1 MPGLDK
7 FYTQE
12 HVAKQCF
19 EFLHSQLNISEN
31 AIYLEPSAGAGSF
44 INLLS
49 HYIALDI
56 APEDDRIKKQDYLKY
71 EVDKENFITIGN
83 PPFGNRSKLAIDF
96 FNKAATMSDV
106 IAFILPVSFMKWSVQ
121 KNLNKDFKLIFSQIL
136 EPNSFI
142 FSGKDCSIRCCF
154 QIWTRCSSDVD
165 LRLKKAPPT
174 THKSF
179 EMWQY
184 NNTIGAR
191 KYFDKQRYK
200 WDFAVVRQGFYD
212 YNHIILQENELNP
225 KIQYIF
231 FKAYDDKTGM
241 LTIGQFKHDSY
252 ALLKR
257 TKKEYAFC
265 YINIINFKIINQLH
279 GVAFADK
286 LIKYISNEI
295 DLFFCGAKNTSLN
308 KNLIDWE
315 IIKQKAKLTTKGEQ
329 NE

>member
-7 FYTQE
+7 FYTQD

-121 KNLNKDFKLIFSQIL
+121 KNLSSNFALYNYLYL
-136 EPNSFI
+136 EPESFT
-142 FSGKDCSIRCCF
+142 SNGKPYSVRTVF
-154 QIWTRCSSDVD
+154 QIWV
-165 LRLKKAPPT
+165 KKGIL
-174 THKSF
+174 F
-179 EMWQY
+179 CICQCD
-184 NNTIGAR
+184 AR
-191 KYFDKQRYK
+191 
-200 WDFAVVRQGFYD
+200 
-212 YNHIILQENELNP
+212 
-225 KIQYIF
+225 
-231 FKAYDDKTGM
+231 
-241 LTIGQFKHDSY
+241 
-252 ALLKR
+252 
-257 TKKEYAFC
+257 
-265 YINIINFKIINQLH
+265 
-279 GVAFADK
+279 
-286 LIKYISNEI
+286 
-295 DLFFCGAKNTSLN
+295 
-308 KNLIDWE
+308 
-315 IIKQKAKLTTKGEQ
+315 
-329 NE
+329 

>member
-7 FYTQE
+7 FYTQD

-121 KNLNKDFKLIFSQIL
+121 KNLSSNFALYNYLYL
-136 EPNSFI
+136 EPESFT
-142 FSGKDCSIRCCF
+142 SNGKPYSVRTVF
-154 QIWTRCSSDVD
+154 QIWVKKGSQYDNGIN
-165 LRLKKAPPT
+165 LRLTKQPPIS
-174 THKSF
+174 HEDFKI
-179 EMWQY
+179 WQY
-184 NNTIGAR
+184 NATPESV
-191 KYFDKQRYK
+191 KYIEEDWKY
-200 WDFAVVRQGFYD
+200 ATYRQGYHDYNQIFTRENYD
-212 YNHIILQENELNP
+212 YI
-225 KIQYIF
+225 KG
-231 FKAYDDKTGM
+231 KMT
-241 LTIGQFKHDSY
+241 
-252 ALLKR
+252 
-257 TKKEYAFC
+257 
-265 YINIINFKIINQLH
+265 
-279 GVAFADK
+279 ADK
-286 LIKYISNEI
+286 KKQQFFFIKPLTEE
-295 DLFFCGAKNTSLN
+295 AE
-308 KNLIDWE
+308 NLILNMDFNALAE
-315 IIKQKAKLTTKGEQ
+315 RNTATPGFGKGDFVSYYIERK
-329 NE
+329 NKI

>member
-7 FYTQE
+7 FYTQD

-121 KNLNKDFKLIFSQIL
+121 KNLSSNFALYNYLYL
-136 EPNSFI
+136 EPESFT
-142 FSGKDCSIRCCF
+142 SNGKPYSIRTVF
-154 QIWTRCSSDVD
+154 QIWVKKGSQYDNGIN
-165 LRLKKAPPT
+165 LRLTKQPPIS
-174 THKSF
+174 HEDFKI
-179 EMWQY
+179 WQY
-184 NNTIGAR
+184 NATPESV
-191 KYFDKQRYK
+191 KYIEEDWKY
-200 WDFAVVRQGFYD
+200 ATYRQGYHDYNQIFTRKNYD
-212 YNHIILQENELNP
+212 YI
-225 KIQYIF
+225 
-231 FKAYDDKTGM
+231 
-241 LTIGQFKHDSY
+241 
-252 ALLKR
+252 
-257 TKKEYAFC
+257 KE
-265 YINIINFKIINQLH
+265 KMT
-279 GVAFADK
+279 ADK
-286 LIKYISNEI
+286 KKQQFFFIKPLTEE
-295 DLFFCGAKNTSLN
+295 AE
-308 KNLIDWE
+308 NLILNMDFNALAE
-315 IIKQKAKLTTKGEQ
+315 RNTATPGFGKGDFVSYYIERK
-329 NE
+329 NKI